1 MHIAAHVL
9 GHSVADTLYLVPFL
23 YITYLAMEWLEH
35 KTGER
40 TRRAVRRAG
49 VAGPAAGAVLGAVPQ
64 CGFSAAAA
72 TLWAGRVVTLGTL
85 FAVFLS
91 TSDEMLPIF
100 IAEQV
105 NPATIVKIL
114 GAKMAVGMV
123 MGFAI
128 DAVCRIVRRRA
139 AKRASSLSAC
149 GSFDDRHAYDRTY
162 DRTRD
167 HTRDHAHDHAHDH
180 THDHSMKTLF
190 KSALVHTAQVTVYI
204 FIITCVLN
212 VVLETVGEDALAAFL
227 AQSPELSVL
236 GAALVGLVPNCAAS
250 VVVAQLYVD
259 GVLGSGAMFAGLL
272 TAAGVG
278 LLVLARANRHWKQNL
293 AVIAALYATGAL
305 CGLFVNACGI
315 AF

>member
-1 MHIAAHVL
+1 
-9 GHSVADTLYLVPFL
+9 
-23 YITYLAMEWLEH
+23 
-35 KTGER
+35 
-40 TRRAVRRAG
+40 
-49 VAGPAAGAVLGAVPQ
+49 
-64 CGFSAAAA
+64 
-72 TLWAGRVVTLGTL
+72 
-85 FAVFLS
+85 
-91 TSDEMLPIF
+91 
-100 IAEQV
+100 
-105 NPATIVKIL
+105 
-114 GAKMAVGMV
+114 
-123 MGFAI
+123 
-128 DAVCRIVRRRA
+128 
-139 AKRASSLSAC
+139 
-149 GSFDDRHAYDRTY
+149 
-162 DRTRD
+162 
-167 HTRDHAHDHAHDH
+167 
-180 THDHSMKTLF
+180 MKTLF

-236 GAALVGLVPNCAAS
+236 VAALVGLVPNCAAS

-293 AVIAALYATGAL
+293 AVIVVLYATGAL